1 MDFNH
6 VASTYM
12 GIGRGARRP
21 WPSLDFENFSKN
33 DCFLSFEWE
42 KTKFATFDS
51 PRKILEKSP
60 STPPEKSFRL
70 PCPRRSPWSIF
81 FNIDSLFEIQNVIN
95 LNICHAPGDNKS
107 ERFMHMYFG
116 QLKHDALA
124 FQTEFT

>member
-1 MDFNH
+1 
-6 VASTYM
+6 M

-60 STPPEKSFRL
+60 STPLKNPSDGHVHVGPL
-70 PCPRRSPWSIF
+70 G
-81 FNIDSLFEIQNVIN
+81 L
-95 LNICHAPGDNKS
+95 
-107 ERFMHMYFG
+107 YFST
-116 QLKHDALA
+116 LIAYLRYKMLLI
-124 FQTEFT
+124 